1 MSSVASNYKAFEEVL
16 RDFLEIKQQ
25 TDGESLQHLAG
36 VLTDWLSAKAEEKD
50 RNAQMGLY
58 FNPLALVSLKETIH
72 SRILGELLDPRGSH
86 GQGTLFLSCLLK
98 HIGIP
103 EPEIGEWSL
112 TVETG
117 RVDMMLERARPR
129 SVILIENKSNGA
141 VDQPNQ
147 LYRYW
152 HQQIFRRF
160 PWIDYGDKAKCRYFR
175 VLYLSSDGRQQ
186 PEPQSLERPA
196 DSSGYSLDHP
206 QMPLPPEAVSIAELM
221 RVIGKAVQEKVP
233 STNSRLLTFIAMY
246 SELWTT

>member
-1 MSSVASNYKAFEEVL
+1 MSSVASNYTAFEEVL
-16 RDFLEIKQQ
+16 RDFLEIKQE

-36 VLTDWLSAKAEEKD
+36 VLTDWLSAKTEAEY
-50 RNAQMGLY
+50 RNAQLGLF

-72 SRILGELLDPRGSH
+72 SRILGALLDPRGSH
-86 GQGTLFLSCLLK
+86 GQGTLILNCLLK

-112 TVETG
+112 TVEAG
-117 RVDMMLERARPR
+117 RVDMMLERERPR

-152 HQQIFRRF
+152 YQQIFRRI
-160 PWIDYGDKAKCRYFR
+160 PWLDYRDQAKCRCFR
-175 VLYLSSDGRQQ
+175 VLYLSSDGKQQ
-186 PEPQSLERPA
+186 PEPQSLERPS
-196 DSSGYSLDHP
+196 DSIGYPLAYP
-206 QMPLPPEAVSIAELM
+206 KMPLPPEAVSIADLM
-221 RVIGKAVQEKVP
+221 RVIGRAAQEKVP

-246 SELWTT
+246 SELWTK